1 MWTIEKPVRLSGVY
15 HAWIVRSI
23 LKNSFSGCSEVAGAL
38 GGKNSETMCEGKR
51 VTGTARRDFCDWQL
65 LGGRWGWACWRWTA
79 PDQCSRSGKERK
91 AEGEWRRRVKTLS
104 NRCKKDS
111 AFAQETGSFAL
122 PPLPAVLLRVP
133 NCFSPFL
140 RVYTGSWEPHLL
152 KRLPFPPLSPLSTLT
167 RSTFRHDWLLQD
179 LDTLHPHQHPICN

>member
-1 MWTIEKPVRLSGVY
+1 MDSTFHPEK
-15 HAWIVRSI
+15 
-23 LKNSFSGCSEVAGAL
+23 
-38 GGKNSETMCEGKR
+38 
-51 VTGTARRDFCDWQL
+51 QL
-65 LGGRWGWACWRWTA
+65 LRLLRGCRSTWRERLWDHVWGEKSDGHCTEGLLWLAAAGREVRRWACWRWTA

-104 NRCKKDS
+104 NCCKKDS
-111 AFAQETGSFAL
+111 AFAQETGSCAL
-122 PPLPAVLLRVP
+122 CPLPAVLLRVP
-133 NCFSPFL
+133 ICFSPFL